1 MQDEPDCPRCK
12 SVLVVDDDADSVAML
27 SLFLELLGHRVHSAT
42 NGWEAIQSA
51 AAHNPDVIL
60 LDLSMPELS
69 GYEAARQIRDL
80 RLAREPLIVAA
91 TGRSGANDRM
101 ACEEAGIDVH
111 LAKPL
116 ELEVIGRLLDS

>member
-1 MQDEPDCPRCK
+1 MQDEPDCATCK

-27 SLFLELLGHRVHSAT
+27 SVFLELLGHRVHSAA
-42 NGWEAIQSA
+42 NGWEAVESA

-69 GYEAARQIRDL
+69 GYEAARPIRDL
-80 RLAREPLIVAA
+80 RLAREPLIIAA

>member
-1 MQDEPDCPRCK
+1 MQDKHNSAKCK
-12 SVLVVDDDADSVAML
+12 SVLVVDDDADSVAIL
-27 SLFLELLGHRVHSAT
+27 SVFLELLGHQVHAAA
-42 NGWEAIQSA
+42 NGREAIQSA
-51 AAHNPDVIL
+51 AEHTPDVIL

-80 RLAREPLIVAA
+80 RLPREPLIVAA

-101 ACEEAGIDVH
+101 ACEEAGIDVL